1 MSLLHKSEPYAHAKY
16 IQIAADFTV
25 DNQTVII
32 LAMPPFTILNH
43 GIHMKHTTKY
53 QYIHRHHLHMLH
65 IFIIH
70 LDCPLKSSST
80 SQTQVCFTLSSYMS
94 EVRKNNYH
102 KANYLVSNWILT
114 SCQPQRQRA
123 IQTIDLCLS
132 QRQVIWTQCE
142 DNEQYKLL
150 THVFHNG
157 TK

>member
-1 MSLLHKSEPYAHAKY
+1 MYPYLPQLTVIITICHYQASYTCIHISNMSLLHKSEPYAHAKY

-43 GIHMKHTTKY
+43 GIHMKHPTEY

-80 SQTQVCFTLSSYMS
+80 NQTQVCFTLSSYMS

-102 KANYLVSNWILT
+102 KAN
-114 SCQPQRQRA
+114 
-123 IQTIDLCLS
+123 
-132 QRQVIWTQCE
+132 
-142 DNEQYKLL
+142 
-150 THVFHNG
+150 
-157 TK
+157 